1 MDRMLVMVFEDE
13 TKALEG
19 KEALLQLDSDGS
31 ISIYAYAVIAK
42 HPDGTVT
49 VNQGDDHGRLGTL
62 AGTSLGSL
70 VGRLSR
76 PTGLVLGAA
85 GPTVGATTDRSNA
98 IGEDFIDDVTKV
110 LLPNRVAVVAEI
122 AEEWT
127 TPVDTRIGRIGGIV
141 FRWTL
146 SEGRHAIDD
155 EDVDAM
161 KADHPE

>member
-1 MDRMLVMVFEDE
+1 MDRMLVMVFDDE
-13 TKALEG
+13 TKAHEG
-19 KEALLQLDSDGS
+19 KKALLQLDSDGS
-31 ISIYAYAVIAK
+31 ISIYSYAVIAK
-42 HPDGTVT
+42 HQDGTVT
-49 VNQGDDHGRLGTL
+49 VKQGDDHGRLGTL

-70 VGRLSR
+70 VGRLSG
-76 PTGLVLGAA
+76 PTGLALGVT
-85 GPTVGATTDRSNA
+85 GPTAGATTDWNNA

-146 SEGRHAIDD
+146 LEGKHAIND
-155 EDVDAM
+155 EDVEAM